1 MSGEPVFITARPA
14 CCGYLQGLCFGGEN
28 RNRRF
33 SERVTSTQKRWAK
46 CQALLSRSGQ
56 EAWRKRDWSRVPG
69 VNPGEA
75 DSDLALDKD
84 SRGEGWTG
92 DTGCG
97 NKVT

>member
-1 MSGEPVFITARPA
+1 MSGEPVFITVRPA

-56 EAWRKRDWSRVPG
+56 EAWRKRDWSPG
-69 VNPGEA
+69 AGSKP
-75 DSDLALDKD
+75 
-84 SRGEGWTG
+84 RGS
-92 DTGCG
+92 
-97 NKVT
+97 